1 MGIASRRPRRSARR
15 GLSTAAMAAAATAA
29 AAALVVGSAAASP
42 HAKAARTMS
51 LHESASLHLTNHHGL
66 ILKEQ
71 GNAKGTLSGPIYL
84 QLNVTSTRSV
94 TARIQVYPKNGS
106 MSGNASAV
114 YTVQGSTASFSGRM
128 SITGG
133 GGRYSKARGSG
144 LSFSGT
150 IQRSNDAVTVHMSGK
165 LSY

>member
-15 GLSTAAMAAAATAA
+15 QLSTAAMAVGATA

-94 TARIQVYPKNGS
+94 TAQIQVYPKNGS

-150 IQRSNDAVTVHMSGK
+150 IQRSNDAVTVRVSGK